1 MNVEIFF
8 IHIYLVLDMT
18 GNESVGQGYAMLTS
32 NSHNMCSLIR
42 TPFETR
48 PIDEPVHDIY
58 LCI

>member
-1 MNVEIFF
+1 MNVEILF

-32 NSHNMCSLIR
+32 NLHNTCSLIR

-48 PIDEPVHDIY
+48 AFDEPVHHIY
-58 LCI
+58 ICI